1 MRLVVR
7 IAVLM
12 FMKTF
17 TTRIDAN
24 AAFGVLDMSTRAV
37 AKEQVLTRI
46 FIN

>member
-12 FMKTF
+12 FVKIF

-24 AAFGVLDMSTRAV
+24 AAFEVLDKSTRAA
-37 AKEQVLTRI
+37 AKKQVLTRI